1 MSSPFQ
7 PFSRAVTSYPV
18 TFVHHD
24 VEQLFEGGVQPPH
37 VFGVSAAALS
47 QAVRQGDV
55 LPHLGHDAGVLGS
68 RAAFS
73 VIYRRGSPPSKHRRG
88 QRGKAFGS
96 RRTAECEKQTAWTSF
111 LSSSSVQSSLISLD
125 LSNFFMLGHTHM
137 DVHVEFRHVCHAII
151 LDLKKTTNKNQLESN
166 NPVRPFFYPNA

>member
-1 MSSPFQ
+1 M
-7 PFSRAVTSYPV
+7 
-18 TFVHHD
+18 TFVRHD
-24 VEQLFEGGVQPPH
+24 VEQLFEGAVQPPH

-73 VIYRRGSPPSKHRRG
+73 VIYRRGSPSKHHRG

-96 RRTAECEKQTAWTSF
+96 RKTAECEKQTA
-111 LSSSSVQSSLISLD
+111 V
-125 LSNFFMLGHTHM
+125 
-137 DVHVEFRHVCHAII
+137 
-151 LDLKKTTNKNQLESN
+151 
-166 NPVRPFFYPNA
+166 Y